1 MLAPTPLATGSFVTV
16 DIETTGCRPGTS
28 SILEIGAARIRH
40 GAIVDTFTTLVRPT
54 EPIPAVVERL
64 TGITEAMV
72 SRAPSVADAV
82 SRFAAFAENAVI
94 VAHNHRFDL
103 GFLDFEAERALGAPF
118 PRPVLDTLCLAR
130 RLHPEI
136 TRNNLRELARF
147 YDVSTVPNHRAL
159 PDALATAEILVC
171 MLPELQ
177 AEGIVTAGD
186 TARLCGIAEC
196 SDLAAKLPLATHM
209 PPGPGV
215 YLFRGEYGSV
225 IYVGRARD
233 LRSKVRSHFYAAD
246 VVTDSPAALAE
257 SVEYIECV
265 SQLDAEILEARL
277 RYRYRP
283 DFNRNTTNPRTPIFI
298 HLDTASPYPTVQVT
312 KRRYRTGETLGPL
325 TSQWAATTVADTLSR
340 VYGLRRCRR
349 TVADCR
355 AYRCRLRELGTCD
368 GPALFSEGVEAYRS
382 RVDRCLQV
390 LRGDDSQFRSH
401 LQTMRDRSAR
411 GEEYEQAAYY
421 RDALRALDR
430 TSAGLAMA
438 SRARRLGVSVV
449 IEGATEAVTLSV
461 LVNGWRFT
469 TLRLSAAE
477 VAQKAARDALDRT
490 LQRAV
495 QRASANPPITP
506 KRLEEM
512 AIIDAY
518 RQQHAP
524 LIVKVGDDVPSAVSE
539 IVSATRRLFRI
550 PRRHHGDVSAG

>member
-1 MLAPTPLATGSFVTV
+1 
-16 DIETTGCRPGTS
+16 
-28 SILEIGAARIRH
+28 
-40 GAIVDTFTTLVRPT
+40 
-54 EPIPAVVERL
+54 
-64 TGITEAMV
+64 
-72 SRAPSVADAV
+72 
-82 SRFAAFAENAVI
+82 
-94 VAHNHRFDL
+94 
-103 GFLDFEAERALGAPF
+103 
-118 PRPVLDTLCLAR
+118 
-130 RLHPEI
+130 
-136 TRNNLRELARF
+136 
-147 YDVSTVPNHRAL
+147 
-159 PDALATAEILVC
+159 
-171 MLPELQ
+171 
-177 AEGIVTAGD
+177 
-186 TARLCGIAEC
+186 
-196 SDLAAKLPLATHM
+196 
-209 PPGPGV
+209 
-215 YLFRGEYGSV
+215 
-225 IYVGRARD
+225 
-233 LRSKVRSHFYAAD
+233 
-246 VVTDSPAALAE
+246 
-257 SVEYIECV
+257 
-265 SQLDAEILEARL
+265 
-277 RYRYRP
+277 
-283 DFNRNTTNPRTPIFI
+283 
-298 HLDTASPYPTVQVT
+298 
-312 KRRYRTGETLGPL
+312 
-325 TSQWAATTVADTLSR
+325 
-340 VYGLRRCRR
+340 
-349 TVADCR
+349 
-355 AYRCRLRELGTCD
+355 LRELGTCD